1 MLNRLR
7 KDTAIVDPA
16 HVDEDVVLASPSSLG
31 LAYRLVDALIDHL
44 RLEDVV
50 DESLDLLAHLYVQIN
65 SPTMDRHLVVYL

>member
-50 DESLDLLAHLYVQIN
+50 DESLDLLAHLYVQIH
-65 SPTMDRHLVVYL
+65 SATMDRHLIVDL

>member
-1 MLNRLR
+1 MLDRLR
-7 KDTAIVDPA
+7 KDPTIVDPA

-50 DESLDLLAHLYVQIN
+50 DEPLDLLAHFHVQIN
-65 SPTMDRHLVVYL
+65 SPTMDRHLIVDL